1 MNCYQCP
8 IPILQL
14 LIFSNSTFPM
24 TNKSNSTF
32 KLTDLAKLANGL
44 SYIFNS
50 PQAVLA
56 LGRQAVLALPPPER
70 STPRRKKGFIMKIGK
85 ASSTFTA
92 ASFLRRLAVR
102 KPIRPPCLSTTT
114 LTCGVFATG
123 RRHAGARPLRF
134 AGFGRQL
141 GCRLLCSL
149 LDAGGRSGGAS
160 HG

>member
-14 LIFSNSTFPM
+14 LIFSNSTFPL
-24 TNKSNSTF
+24 TNNSNSTF

-56 LGRQAVLALPPPER
+56 LPPPKR
-70 STPRRKKGFIMKIGK
+70 PTPKRKKRFILKSDMV
-85 ASSTFTA
+85 SCTFTA

-102 KPIRPPCLSTTT
+102 KPVRPPCLSTTT

-123 RRHAGARPLRF
+123 RRHAGARPLGF
-134 AGFGRQL
+134 IGFGRQL